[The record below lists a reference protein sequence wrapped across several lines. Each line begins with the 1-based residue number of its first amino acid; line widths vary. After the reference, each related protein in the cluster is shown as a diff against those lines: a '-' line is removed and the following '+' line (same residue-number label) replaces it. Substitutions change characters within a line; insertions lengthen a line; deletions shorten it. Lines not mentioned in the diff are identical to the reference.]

1 MSNLTRYENQARNTR
16 DIDRDGDGQIDGFNS
31 RDRPVYAIDCSR
43 RGAIW
48 VWYKAG
54 FKLMWFFP
62 FAFIGAGLFLNY
74 VIRPI
79 VFTAPVALIR
89 NNPRALTE
97 TEAGGELNAA
107 TNNLVVGFRAFA
119 GNGFESAQETQA
131 KLNAQKSNT
140 RPAENLIPKA
150 KVTFVEN

>member
-31 RDRPVYAIDCSR
+31 RHRPVYAIDCSR

-48 VWYKAG
+48 TWYKAG
-54 FKLMWFFP
+54 FRLAWYFP
-62 FAFIGAGLFLNY
+62 FAFLGCYLFFNY

-89 NNPRALTE
+89 NNPRPLTE
-97 TEAGGELNAA
+97 IEAGGELNAA
-107 TNNLVVGFRAFA
+107 TNNLVVGARSFLGTAS
-119 GNGFESAQETQA
+119 ESAQESQA

-140 RPAENLIPKA
+140 RPAENLVPKA
-150 KVTFVEN
+150 TVQFVEN

>member
-54 FKLMWFFP
+54 FKLLWFFP
-62 FAFIGAGLFLNY
+62 FAFLGAGLFFNY

-79 VFTAPVALIR
+79 VLTAPVALIR
-89 NNPRALTE
+89 NNPRPLTE

-119 GNGFESAQETQA
+119 GSGLESAQESQA
-131 KLNAQKSNT
+131 RLNAQKSNE
-140 RPAENLIPKA
+140 RPAENLIPRA
-150 KVTFVEN
+150 EVRFIDN